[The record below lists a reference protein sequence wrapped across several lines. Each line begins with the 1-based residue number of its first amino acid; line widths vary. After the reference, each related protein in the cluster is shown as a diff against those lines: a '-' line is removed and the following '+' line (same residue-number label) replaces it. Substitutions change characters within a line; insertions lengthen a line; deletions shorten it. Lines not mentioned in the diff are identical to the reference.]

1 MTLPA
6 SKRQDD
12 GWHITYD
19 SYTIIYIG
27 IKKHTEGRKAGWL
40 GLSLVYIAM
49 NFIFLCCFK
58 NKSYNTAARNRLWA
72 ICR

>member
-19 SYTIIYIG
+19 SYTHYIHWY
-27 IKKHTEGRKAGWL
+27 KKHTEGRKEAGWDCRWYIYRNEL
-40 GLSLVYIAM
+40 YFSLL
-49 NFIFLCCFK
+49 F
-58 NKSYNTAARNRLWA
+58 
-72 ICR
+72 